1 MQKVGGFMSIE
12 TKITDA
18 AYVRAALPKR
28 PKDANKST
36 FGRVLLVCGSGDMR
50 GAAALSVLGALRCGA
65 GLVTLA
71 STREVIDAL
80 SQSIYEAMYFDI
92 ERGDLPAKAAGMNAV
107 GFGCGLG
114 RTDEGSVRLAAL
126 LGQSGAPL
134 VVDADG
140 LNLLS
145 ETPSLL
151 KCAARPVVL
160 TPHPLEFSRLCGK
173 SVAEIQSDR
182 VESALRFAK
191 EAFNPA
197 CGGVLLLKGAG
208 TVITDGARVFVNP
221 TGSSALSKGGSGD
234 TLCGMICAFIAEGA
248 SPFDAAVI
256 AAYIHG
262 LAAERCAKVYSD
274 YGVLA
279 SDVAAE
285 AAKVICV
292 LTAGE
297 ETNE

>member
-1 MQKVGGFMSIE
+1 MPIE
-12 TKITDA
+12 PKITDA
-18 AYVRAALPKR
+18 AYIRAALPKR

-92 ERGDLPAKAAGMNAV
+92 ERGDLLAKAAGMNAV

-114 RTDEGSVRLAAL
+114 IADCGRARLAAL
-126 LGQSGAPL
+126 LGESGAPL
-134 VVDADG
+134 VIDADG
-140 LNLLS
+140 LNMLS
-145 ETPSLL
+145 EAPSMLRG
-151 KCAARPVVL
+151 AVRPVVL

-173 SVAEIQSDR
+173 SVAEIRSDR
-182 VESALRFAK
+182 IGCAIGFAN
-191 EAFNPA
+191 EAFNKA
-197 CGGVLLLKGAG
+197 AGGVLLLKGAG
-208 TVITDGARVFVNP
+208 TVITDGERVFVNP

-248 SPFDAAVI
+248 SPFDAAVT

-285 AAKVICV
+285 SAKVIRE
-292 LTAGE
+292 LTAD
-297 ETNE
+297 ET